1 MHQCALIVPVIGSLM
16 PASLGT
22 ADWRKLPTRPPPLP
36 SLSLLS
42 LKHQCPILS
51 LAGGASPPQSP
62 RSCPGPF
69 YTWDNNSA
77 SEQ

>member
-51 LAGGASPPQSP
+51 LGWGCLTSPEPPFLS
-62 RSCPGPF
+62 RSFLHMG
-69 YTWDNNSA
+69 
-77 SEQ
+77 Q